1 MMMNLKGLDTPAAE
15 REPAMPLFSLKL
27 RQRRLEELQE
37 LAGLFNCNRSDILRY
52 CVAVGIPQL
61 RQMLEDSEPR
71 T

>member
-1 MMMNLKGLDTPAAE
+1 MMNLRGMDTPAAE
-15 REPAMPLFSLKL
+15 REPAMPLCSVKM
-27 RQRRLEELQE
+27 RSQRIEELQE

>member
-1 MMMNLKGLDTPAAE
+1 MMNLRGMDTPAAE
-15 REPAMPLFSLKL
+15 RESAMPLCSVKM
-27 RQRRLEELQE
+27 RSQRIEELQE